1 MDLDS
6 DESKKRSGV
15 RTRSMKKKEKE
26 DEQKKQ
32 KIAHLRTTPK
42 PKSFFEK
49 LINQSN
55 QTTDT
60 KASDGSPEI
69 LPFLLE
75 PSPIERLEQ
84 PKNEQLP
91 SDNEYPEILTHKELS
106 VRELI
111 SVDQVLWST
120 SRQRVIAQITSRKRE
135 PTQIKL

>member
-1 MDLDS
+1 M
-6 DESKKRSGV
+6 
-15 RTRSMKKKEKE
+15 TKKEKE
-26 DEQKKQ
+26 EQKEQ

-42 PKSFFEK
+42 QKSLFVN
-49 LINQSN
+49 INNQSN

-60 KASDGSPEI
+60 KVSYGSPEI
-69 LPFLLE
+69 MPFLLE
-75 PSPIERLEQ
+75 PSPIEQLEQ
-84 PKNEQLP
+84 PKNEQIP

-106 VRELI
+106 LRELI